1 MVAYLLLT
9 RRRVYT
15 TLHPVRHLRLA
26 STGIATLFFC
36 AALLA
41 AQSIQELQ
49 LVVTGDVPTPLTLHA
64 SDLAAMQREQVE
76 LTEQGGEKTT
86 YEGVALQEILKKAGI
101 PFGREMRGKALAG
114 YVLAEAK
121 DGYAVL
127 FSLGELDPDFG
138 GTRVIVADKRDGNA
152 LFGYQ
157 GPVRLVLPADKAG
170 ARSVRMLEKLEVV
183 KLRK

>member
-1 MVAYLLLT
+1 MLLT
-9 RRRVYT
+9 RRMLCAA
-15 TLHPVRHLRLA
+15 LHRMRHLRFA
-26 STGIATLFFC
+26 STGIAMLFFC
-36 AALLA
+36 AAMLA
-41 AQSIQELQ
+41 AQSVQELQ

-64 SDLAAMQREQVE
+64 SDLAAMPREHVE
-76 LTEQGGEKTT
+76 VAEEDGAKIT
-86 YEGVALQEILKKAGI
+86 YEGVTLQEILKKAGI

-138 GTRVIVADKRDGNA
+138 ATRVIVADKRDGKA
-152 LFGYQ
+152 LFPYQ

-183 KLRK
+183 RLRK